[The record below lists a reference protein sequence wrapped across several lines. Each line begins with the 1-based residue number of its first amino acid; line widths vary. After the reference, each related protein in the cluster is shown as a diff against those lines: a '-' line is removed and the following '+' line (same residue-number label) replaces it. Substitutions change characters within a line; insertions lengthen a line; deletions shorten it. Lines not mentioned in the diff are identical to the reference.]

1 MNPNLN
7 PNGFGFWLDV
17 LHFTFIDYILMCHVW
32 LSTSWLCLFPACVFK
47 PEFSLH
53 SLLVH
58 LCPLCL
64 LSSGACYS
72 AFMCPLWHCFVLC
85 GFWFVLNFVFH
96 LNFFPETFLCL
107 PFVTYI
113 KHYWFWAFNSCLQ
126 SLLFSIFLPLCV
138 LHFLFYSFDKLLS
151 WTNSNITIS
160 LSNKDGVWVE

>member
-64 LSSGACYS
+64 LSSGACYP

-96 LNFFPETFLCL
+96 LNFFLRLSSACLLLLTLSIIDFGLSTAAYKAYFFLS
-107 PFVTYI
+107 
-113 KHYWFWAFNSCLQ
+113 SCLCV
-126 SLLFSIFLPLCV
+126 SCIFYFIVLINYYHEQIQTLP
-138 LHFLFYSFDKLLS
+138 
-151 WTNSNITIS
+151 
-160 LSNKDGVWVE
+160 